1 MIPFGVFETSE
12 SEIDSPHART
22 AGCAVSLGATAT
34 YRFTSSGQ
42 RHAMGVRLGRNSV
55 PPSSFIYR
63 AVLILRRRVR
73 LALLGTRLYRSN
85 FYPRCFTGAVAS
97 DPHEL
102 PQMAGSSR
110 PRASP
115 TPAAAGPHRRTEA
128 PKPPQKGRASPLT
141 SFGIPV
147 ISRSAES
154 QMRLIFEL
162 GTASASIAPVELHA
176 TTSAGRSKQAERVS
190 ILAFSFSSI
199 ATLPAGSASGLT
211 GARPFLQVS
220 VLLVVNYG
228 NETRHRCEP
237 KRPHPSDR
245 ASLRRHVDELRP

>member
-1 MIPFGVFETSE
+1 MRAF
-12 SEIDSPHART
+12 R
-22 AGCAVSLGATAT
+22 
-34 YRFTSSGQ
+34 
-42 RHAMGVRLGRNSV
+42 RHVGPYPIRRADV
-55 PPSSFIYR
+55 PPPRVTRFES
-63 AVLILRRRVR
+63 LRRRIAKFERKAPEFRIGCHSNPVS
-73 LALLGTRLYRSN
+73 ALDLRKPRFESCAGTRLYRSN

-190 ILAFSFSSI
+190 ILAFSFSSS